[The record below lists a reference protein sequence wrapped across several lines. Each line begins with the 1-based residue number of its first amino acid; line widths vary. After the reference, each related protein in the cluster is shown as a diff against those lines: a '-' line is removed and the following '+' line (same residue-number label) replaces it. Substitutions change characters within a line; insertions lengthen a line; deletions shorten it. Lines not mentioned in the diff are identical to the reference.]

1 MNRQHATI
9 IVGAVLFLVVAMGI
23 GRFSLTPI
31 LPFLREA
38 EGLSVEKGGWLASA
52 NYIGYFIGALWA
64 GFIVKNQKK
73 GLYMNAWI
81 CVISILGMG
90 IVHNFYVWLVLRLI
104 NGITGGL
111 IFVLTS
117 SMLLDYLAR
126 HYLTKWS
133 GYVFSGIGV
142 GIALSGILVPY
153 LQKFFAWQGA
163 FIGLSIL
170 SAVFV
175 LTNHFL
181 WQKLEDPAYE
191 KIKGT
196 TQKFWTGFMPW
207 ITIAYGLEGLGYI
220 ITGTFLVDMIHE
232 MPSLQNY
239 ASYSWVI
246 VGIGA
251 IPSAP
256 IWSLLMSKYKPMVI
270 ITSAY
275 ILQIIGIILPVI
287 STTIIGVMVSALLF
301 GVTFVGIVVL
311 TTSYCRELFPTKS
324 ASVVSTLTTYYAVG
338 QIIGPLIAGKL
349 ATYFGGYNSALIFA
363 GSVVASA
370 LCLLLFGKKYS
381 QIKLNTKT
389 STAKVI

>member
-1 MNRQHATI
+1 MNRHHAGI

-23 GRFSLTPI
+23 GRFSFTPI

-52 NYIGYFIGALWA
+52 NYIGYFVGALWA

-73 GLYMNAWI
+73 KLYMNGWI

-90 IVHNFYVWLVLRLI
+90 IVNNFYVWLFLRLI
-104 NGITGGL
+104 NGITGGI

-126 HYLTKWS
+126 HFLAKWS

-142 GIALSGILVPY
+142 GIALSGILVPF
-153 LQKFFAWQGA
+153 LEKHFSWQGA
-163 FIGLSIL
+163 FTGLSIL
-170 SAVFV
+170 SAVFII
-175 LTNHFL
+175 LNHFL
-181 WQKLEDPAYE
+181 WKKLEDPSLE
-191 KIKGT
+191 KVKGPI
-196 TQKFWTGFMPW
+196 QKFWTGFMPW

-220 ITGTFLVDMIHE
+220 VTGTFLVDMIHE
-232 MPSLQNY
+232 LPSLQKY

-256 IWSLLMSKYKPMVI
+256 IWSILMSKYKPI
-270 ITSAY
+270 IIIASAY

-287 STTIIGVMVSALLF
+287 SPTIIGVMISALLF
-301 GVTFVGIVVL
+301 GITFVGIVVL
-311 TTSYCRELFPTKS
+311 TTSYCRELYPTKS
-324 ASVVSTLTTYYAVG
+324 ASVVSTLTTYYAIG

-349 ATYFGGYNSALIFA
+349 VTYFGSYNSALIFA
-363 GSVVASA
+363 GSVIAFA
-370 LCLLLFGKKYS
+370 LCLLLFGKRHTQVK
-381 QIKLNTKT
+381 IDAKT
-389 STAKVI
+389 SAA

>member
-1 MNRQHATI
+1 MNRHHAG
-9 IVGAVLFLVVAMGI
+9 IVLGAILFLVVAMGI

-73 GLYMNAWI
+73 GLHMNAWI

-90 IVHNFYVWLVLRLI
+90 IVNSFYIWLFLRLI
-104 NGITGGL
+104 SGITGGL

-126 HYLTKWS
+126 HSLTKWS
-133 GYVFSGIGV
+133 GYVFSGIGI

-153 LQKFFAWQGA
+153 LQKYFSWQGD

-175 LTNHFL
+175 LSNHFL
-181 WQKLEDPAYE
+181 WQKLEDPSIE
-191 KIKGT
+191 KMKGHT
-196 TQKFWTGFMPW
+196 KKFWTGFMPW

-232 MPSLQNY
+232 MPSLQRY

-256 IWSLLMSKYKPMVI
+256 IWSILMAKYKPI
-270 ITSAY
+270 LILASAY
-275 ILQIIGIILPVI
+275 ILQIIGIILPII
-287 STTIIGVMVSALLF
+287 STTIIGVMSSALLF
-301 GVTFVGIVVL
+301 GITFVGIVVL
-311 TTSYCRELFPTKS
+311 TTSYCRELYPTKS
-324 ASVVSTLTTYYAVG
+324 SSVVSTLTTYYAIG

-349 ATYFGGYNSALIFA
+349 ATYFGGYNSTLIFA
-363 GSVVASA
+363 GSVITVA
-370 LCLLLFGKKYS
+370 LCLLFFGTIIT
-381 QIKLNTKT
+381 QVKLKAKT
-389 STAKVI
+389 FTA